1 MQLISLYI
9 SGFKSFANETKIQF
23 APGVTGVVGPNGC
36 GKSNVVD
43 SLRWV
48 LGEQRSSVLRGE
60 RMENVIFNGTVKRK
74 PMNLSEVRV
83 KFDNSSG
90 RINLP
95 YGEIEI
101 ARKLHRDGTS
111 EYLINNNSCR
121 LRDIT
126 DMLQDSGLGPNAYT
140 ILELK
145 MIEDILREE
154 GEGRRQ
160 LFEEASG
167 IAKYKLRRRQALAK
181 LEQTNDDLLRLAD
194 IITEVERQVATL
206 KRQVSRARRYQ
217 ELTAELKTAET
228 AFAVLEFYRIVA
240 EITPMKQ
247 ALADATS
254 RAEGN
259 VSYLRHYEAQVEKLR
274 SEQIESDQQLQS
286 FRQALQETVASISAL
301 EAEKAGTEARL
312 TAARETLERAQ
323 RQVILSKDRL
333 TTLEAR
339 REGLAKDVSESET
352 ELSAARGVM
361 QEAVKRFEASQAALK
376 QLETS
381 YRETDARLAGLNKT
395 QSGLENERAKLLEGV
410 ARQKGR
416 RDSAHHSREQV
427 AYERAE
433 LESKAGETQSAL
445 QLAER
450 ALENTR
456 VTHDE
461 YEGKGVALQG
471 NQADIEQK
479 LQELDRI
486 QHATQSH
493 INLLKTLE
501 QRGPR
506 ASAPIKLLREKL
518 TALSLVADVAVIDQ
532 KFSKAIHAALGDLA
546 YHVVVENLGKL
557 NEAIEVLQRG
567 EVGRCGFL
575 IADVVSVQDLP
586 EVPRQAL
593 GWAGSY
599 IDLIGHEHPVSALL
613 NRCLI
618 VEDLEHAFQLKD
630 FLKAHRA
637 RAVALTGEWVDW
649 SGACYVGQVD
659 SDAPSDLGLSKQL
672 ENLTQTLENLRF
684 DRETLTKELGNAK
697 AEYAAWKK
705 RLSELTVAVE
715 AARTQFDRRRAESM
729 RIETLMHALKQR
741 DQAAV
746 QLITESDEAERNLK
760 QDIERILAAIEE
772 SRTEIADS
780 QKDVEALSSDVWQAR
795 QDNASARDQHHE
807 AARALD
813 NVQHRRE
820 LLDAEA
826 ERVQTTEAELQDA
839 IRSSA
844 EQAEVAAN
852 TIRDSEALLKEI
864 SQRMG
869 DLFRVRD
876 ERYKVVDEAQRGKD
890 AARGEVYA
898 MEEQL
903 KKLRTNREAAIDDQ
917 RKLEIA
923 IAKHEGELE
932 SLAGNARAQYSI
944 ELSLDSQPD
953 EIAKLRAVNTSY
965 EVISELRTKIENLGS
980 VNLLAVEEYDRET
993 QRLESM
999 LTNRADLLQAK
1010 ATLEETIRKINE
1022 TAEAK
1027 FLHTFEAVRANFQSL
1042 FTEFFPAGEADL
1054 ILSGKDLLEADIT
1067 MWANPSGK
1075 RLKSLTLMSGG
1086 EKTMTAIALLFSLY
1100 QVKPSPFCVLDE
1112 VDAPLDDANIDRFT
1126 RMIHRHSDHTQF
1138 IMITHN
1144 KRTMEIADNLYGVTM
1159 QEEGVSK
1166 TVSVRLLR
1174 PVETQ
1179 PEPSVDL
1186 ATG

>member
-1 MQLISLYI
+1 MQLISLFI

-95 YGEIEI
+95 YAEIEI

-167 IAKYKLRRRQALAK
+167 IAKYKMRRRQALAK

-217 ELTAELKTAET
+217 ELTAELRTAET
-228 AFAVLEFYRIVA
+228 AFAVLEYYRIVS

-247 ALADATS
+247 ALADATD

-259 VSYLRHYEAQVEKLR
+259 VSYLRQYEAQVEKLR
-274 SEQIESDQQLQS
+274 SEQIESDQHLQS
-286 FRQALQETVASISAL
+286 LRQALQETVAAISAL

-312 TAARETLERAQ
+312 AAARDTLERAQ
-323 RQVILSKDRL
+323 RQVILANDRL
-333 TTLEAR
+333 STLEAR
-339 REGLAKDVSESET
+339 REGLAKDVSESDT
-352 ELSAARGVM
+352 ELAAARVVM

-381 YRETDARLAGLNKT
+381 YRETDSRLAGLNKT
-395 QSGLENERAKLLEGV
+395 QSGLENERAKLLEGI

-427 AYERAE
+427 AHERTE
-433 LESKAGETQSAL
+433 LESKSGETQAAL

-456 VTHDE
+456 VVREE
-461 YEGKGVALQG
+461 YESNGVVLQG
-471 NQADIEQK
+471 KQVDLEQK
-479 LQELDRI
+479 LRELDRI
-486 QHATQSH
+486 EHATQSH

-518 TALSLVADVAVIDQ
+518 SALSLVADIAVTDQ
-532 KFSKAIHAALGDLA
+532 KFSKAVHAALGDLA
-546 YHVVVENLGKL
+546 YHVVVENQSKL
-557 NEAIEVLQRG
+557 DEAMDVLQSG
-567 EVGRCGFL
+567 DVGRCGFL
-575 IADVVSVQDLP
+575 IAEAVSKHESPALP
-586 EVPRQAL
+586 AFAL
-593 GWAGSY
+593 GWASSFVEQG
-599 IDLIGHEHPVSALL
+599 EHDNSVRTLL
-613 NRCLI
+613 DRCLI
-618 VEDLEHAFQLKD
+618 VEDISQALQSLTFLREHK
-630 FLKAHRA
+630 A

-649 SGACYVGQVD
+649 SGACYVGKED
-659 SDAPSDLGLSKQL
+659 TDAPSDLGLTKQL
-672 ENLTQTLENLRF
+672 ENLMLTLANLRS
-684 DRETLTKELGNAK
+684 DREALLQELTDAK
-697 AEYAAWKK
+697 AEFATWKK
-705 RLSELTVAVE
+705 RLSELTVDVE
-715 AARTQFDRRRAESM
+715 AARTQFDRRRAEAV

-741 DQAAV
+741 DDAAV
-746 QLITESDEAERNLK
+746 QLITESEEEERNLR
-760 QDIERILAAIEE
+760 QDIERILGAIEE
-772 SRTEIADS
+772 SRTAIADS
-780 QKDVEALSSDVWQAR
+780 QQEVEALSSDVWQAR
-795 QDNASARDQHHE
+795 QDNTAAREQHHE

-826 ERVQTTEAELQDA
+826 ERVSATEIELQEA
-839 IRSSA
+839 IRSSS
-844 EQAEVAAN
+844 EQSEVAAN
-852 TIRDSEALLKEI
+852 TIRDSETSLKEI

-869 DLFRVRD
+869 DLFRERD
-876 ERYKVVDEAQRGKD
+876 ERYRVVDEAQRSKD

-917 RKLEIA
+917 RKLEIS

-932 SLAGNARAQYSI
+932 SLASNARAQYGI
-944 ELSLDSQPD
+944 ELSQDSQP
-953 EIAKLRAVNTSY
+953 ENIAELREVNTSQD
-965 EVISELRTKIENLGS
+965 VIAELRTKIENLGS

-999 LTNRADLLQAK
+999 LANRADLLQAK